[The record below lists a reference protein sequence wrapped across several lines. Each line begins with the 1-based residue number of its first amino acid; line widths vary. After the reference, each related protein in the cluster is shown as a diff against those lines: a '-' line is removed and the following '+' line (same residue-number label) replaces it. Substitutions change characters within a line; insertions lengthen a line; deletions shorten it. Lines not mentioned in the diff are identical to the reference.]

1 MTRDRPA
8 AATDRGRTVV
18 GTRARADHRGVFGRR
33 GLVGI
38 GAAMALL
45 CATAI
50 GVVEVLASI
59 AAIQDDDDEVDDE
72 TAH

>member
-1 MTRDRPA
+1 
-8 AATDRGRTVV
+8 
-18 GTRARADHRGVFGRR
+18 
-33 GLVGI
+33 
-38 GAAMALL
+38 MALL